1 MLQLYKKP
9 NLLDLLGVCHRM
21 PDDEKEQYEAFF
33 GLKYDPNE
41 FAARLS
47 LSQGPSWLLCDDEK
61 PIAAA
66 GFELIRK
73 GVWQDWMVSTPEAWS
88 EANWRGTTRYVRKA
102 MNVMLETDAHR
113 LQCVSLRSRIRAHE
127 WYRVLGLRQE
137 GVLEAYGVDG
147 QDAIMFARLRADGC
161 SRYI

>member
-9 NLLDLLGVCHRM
+9 TLVDLIDVCRRM
-21 PDDEKEQYEAFF
+21 PEDEQEQYGAFF
-33 GLKYDPNE
+33 GEQYDPDK

-47 LSQGPSWLLCDDEK
+47 LSAGPSWLLCDGEQ

-66 GFELIRK
+66 GFELIRR

-88 EANWRGTTRYVRKA
+88 AANWRGTTRYVRKVMGA
-102 MNVMLETDAHR
+102 MLEADAHR

-147 QDAIMFARLRADGC
+147 QDALMFARLRSDG
-161 SRYI
+161 